1 MAGTKRHGRNG
12 ALYIGATNGGAAVA
26 LNGKTKWSL
35 SQSVDQVDATSFGDS
50 SKTYLAGLPDGSA
63 DFEGFYDFAAD
74 AIFTAAADGLARNFY
89 LYPDVSNHPTLY
101 FFGTAFVDASMDVS
115 VTDAVKV
122 KGSLKAATPIQRN
135 LIV

>member
-12 ALYIGATNGGAAVA
+12 ALYLAASNGGEAVP

-35 SQSVDQVDATSFGDS
+35 SQTVDQVDATAFGES
-50 SKTYLAGLPDGSA
+50 SKTYLAGLPDGSG

-74 AIFTAAADGLARNFY
+74 AIFSAAADGLARKFY
-89 LYPDVSNHPTLY
+89 LYPDSSNHATLY

-135 LIV
+135 VIA